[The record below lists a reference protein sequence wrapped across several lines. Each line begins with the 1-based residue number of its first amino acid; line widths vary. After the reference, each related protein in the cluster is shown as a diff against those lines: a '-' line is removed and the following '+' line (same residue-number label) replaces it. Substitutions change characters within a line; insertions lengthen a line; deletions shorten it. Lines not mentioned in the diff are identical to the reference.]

1 MPELPE
7 VETIVRSLR
16 VNEGSTSELTNDGSS
31 GIIGKTIINSQ
42 VLWQRSLAVPLLPEF
57 YEKINGQQILAV
69 DRRGKFI
76 IIKLTRQSLL
86 IHLRMSGDIFV
97 EIDETLRNTKHDRVI
112 LEFADG
118 SRLSFNDTRKFGRVW
133 LVDDPQSVLGKL
145 GPEPLDE
152 ALTPNAFFEK
162 LNRNKRQIKP
172 LLLDQTFI
180 AGLGNIYT
188 DEALFMAGIHP
199 STPANLISP
208 AKAGDLLNAIREVLT
223 EGIKRNGASID
234 WVYRGGDF
242 QNHFQVY
249 QRGGEICQ
257 RCGSVIERIT
267 LGQRGTHY
275 CPRCQPLIA

>member
-7 VETIVRSLR
+7 VETIVRNLR
-16 VNEGSTSELTNDGSS
+16 GADN
-31 GIIGKTIINSQ
+31 IIGKTILNSQ
-42 VLWQRSLAVPLLPEF
+42 VLWQRSLAVPLPVEF
-57 YEKINGQQILAV
+57 QEIIKGQQILAI

-76 IIKLTRQSLL
+76 VIRLTRQSLL

-97 EIDETLRNTKHDRVI
+97 EMGETSRNNKHDRV
-112 LEFADG
+112 LLDFEDG
-118 SRLSFNDTRKFGRVW
+118 SRLAFNDTRKFGRVW
-133 LVDDPQSVLGKL
+133 LVDDPQTVFGKL

-152 ALTPNAFFEK
+152 SLTLDVFIK
-162 LNRNKRQIKP
+162 KISSSKRQIKP

-188 DEALFMAGIHP
+188 DEALFLARIHP
-199 STPANLISP
+199 SAPAHRVSLE
-208 AKAGDLLNAIREVLT
+208 KAADLLKAIREVLQ

-249 QRGGEICQ
+249 QRDGETCYG
-257 RCGSVIERIT
+257 CGTIIERIT

-275 CPRCQPLIA
+275 CPHCQPKIA